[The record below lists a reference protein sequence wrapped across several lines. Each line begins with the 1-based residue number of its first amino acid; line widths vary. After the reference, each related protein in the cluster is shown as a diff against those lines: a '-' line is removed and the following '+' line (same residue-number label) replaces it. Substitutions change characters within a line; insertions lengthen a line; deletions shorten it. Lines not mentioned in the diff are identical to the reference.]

1 MLDLT
6 IILSPSREDQ
16 FKRELED
23 ELQRQ
28 REKADKGMIFKFE
41 SQFGLL

>member
-1 MLDLT
+1 M
-6 IILSPSREDQ
+6 ILSPSREDQ

-28 REKADKGMIFKFE
+28 REKADKGMIFIFE